1 MFVDSSQVKVIDKR
15 KIEKVKC
22 LVKLALSIFVLV
34 VIFYAAYKFIPDV
47 LYILKEGDQEAM
59 EAYIRSNGKYGA
71 GVLVLLQVL
80 QTITIVFPG
89 VPIYMCSGII
99 FGRKMGTLLCYVT
112 YVIIN
117 IAVFIFSRNVGEAA
131 DELIKGDKEAGI
143 SSLMGKAKHP
153 VRLIAAL
160 CVIPVIPNGIIP
172 HIAAKSNMTLKQFI
186 IAVAVGCAPGIFI
199 FVCCGDLILNGYFG
213 LTMAICFGS
222 LGIFIISYIFRNKL
236 MGIGQAFLEKISGKS
251 E

>member
-1 MFVDSSQVKVIDKR
+1 MFVDSSQVKVLDKR

-99 FGRKMGTLLCYVT
+99 FGRYC
-112 YVIIN
+112 
-117 IAVFIFSRNVGEAA
+117 
-131 DELIKGDKEAGI
+131 
-143 SSLMGKAKHP
+143 
-153 VRLIAAL
+153 
-160 CVIPVIPNGIIP
+160 
-172 HIAAKSNMTLKQFI
+172 
-186 IAVAVGCAPGIFI
+186 
-199 FVCCGDLILNGYFG
+199 
-213 LTMAICFGS
+213 
-222 LGIFIISYIFRNKL
+222 
-236 MGIGQAFLEKISGKS
+236 
-251 E
+251 

>member
-1 MFVDSSQVKVIDKR
+1 MFVNSTKVKLVDQR
-15 KIEKVKC
+15 KLEKVKC
-22 LVKLALSIFVLV
+22 LIKLAISVSVLV
-34 VIFYAAYKFIPDV
+34 VIFYSAYKFIPEV
-47 LYILKEGDQEAM
+47 LFLLKEGDQEAM

-71 GVLVLLQVL
+71 GILALLQVL

-89 VPIYMCSGII
+89 VPIYMCSGVI
-99 FGRKMGTLLCYVT
+99 FGRKIGTLLCYVT

-117 IAVFIFSRNVGEAA
+117 IAVFMFSRNVGEAA

-143 SSLMGKAKHP
+143 SSLLCKAKHP

-160 CVIPVIPNGIIP
+160 CLIPVIPNGIIP
-172 HIAAKSNMTLKQFI
+172 HIAAQSKMTLRQFF

-213 LTMAICFGS
+213 LTMALCFGS

-236 MGIGQAFLEKISGKS
+236 MGFGQIFLEKISGKN